1 MSINFP
7 QPFLEELTDD
17 EHSLLCSILN
27 QGKSTV
33 YELAY
38 CRAGVVINNLN
49 HAQLTE
55 EGEVARKSILEKY
68 NHAMGNSTK

>member
-1 MSINFP
+1 MSVNFP

-38 CRAGVVINNLN
+38 CRARVVINNLN
-49 HAQLTE
+49 QAQLTE
-55 EGEVARKSILEKY
+55 EGEVVRKSILEKY
-68 NHAMGNSTK
+68 SQATGNNT

>member
-1 MSINFP
+1 MSVNFP

-27 QGKSTV
+27 QGKSVV

-38 CRAGVVINNLN
+38 CRAGVVLTNLSQ
-49 HAQLTE
+49 AQLTE
-55 EGEVARKSILEKY
+55 EGEAVRKSIINKY
-68 NHAMGNSTK
+68 NQYMGKSIE